1 MSKAEKLL
9 ESLRNNTS
17 DVRFSDA
24 LKVASSYF
32 GSPRIDG
39 SHHVLTVP
47 GGLRVNLQEGKNG
60 KAKGYQV
67 EQLLK
72 AIDLLAK

>member
-9 ESLRNNTS
+9 KSVRKNPS

-24 LKVASSYF
+24 VKLATAYF
-32 GSPRIDG
+32 GAPRVKG
-39 SHHVLTVP
+39 SHHVFVTASTP
-47 GGLRVNLQEGKNG
+47 VNLQDRGG

-67 EQLLK
+67 EQLLA
-72 AIDLLAK
+72 AIDEAEAK

>member
-1 MSKAEKLL
+1 MSKTDKLL
-9 ESLRNNTS
+9 ESIRNNPR

-24 LKVASSYF
+24 VKLASSYF

-39 SHHVLTVP
+39 SHHVFTVP
-47 GGLRVNLQEGKNG
+47 GNQRVNLQEGKNG

-72 AIDLLAK
+72 AIDLLAE